1 MQQDETQHHSKGECR
16 QQGACSIRRKTIM
29 HGNAQRNAFT
39 LIEVL
44 IVVII
49 MAVLAATIIPQFADS
64 TTDAKRSAL
73 EYNLHTM
80 RSQIELYKMHSGAYP
95 ATLTDLTSTTPD
107 GYGPYID
114 AVPENPFNGSAAEA
128 AVSSVPSGP
137 NATGEG
143 WLYMNSTGKVW
154 GNCAEGFN

>member
-1 MQQDETQHHSKGECR
+1 M
-16 QQGACSIRRKTIM
+16 RRKLAM
-29 HGNAQRNAFT
+29 NASDRRNAFT

-64 TTDAKRSAL
+64 TTDAKQSAL
-73 EYNLHTM
+73 EFNSHTM
-80 RSQIELYKMHSGAYP
+80 RSQVELYKMHAGNYP
-95 ATLTDLTSTTPD
+95 ATLSDLTSTTAD

-114 AVPENPFNGSAAEA
+114 AVPENPFNGSSAEA
-128 AVSSVPSGP
+128 AVSSVPTGP

-143 WLYMNSTGKVW
+143 WLYMNTTGQIW
-154 GNCAEGFN
+154 ANCAEGFP

>member
-1 MQQDETQHHSKGECR
+1 MN
-16 QQGACSIRRKTIM
+16 
-29 HGNAQRNAFT
+29 GNDRRNAFT

-64 TTDAKRSAL
+64 TTDAKQSAL
-73 EYNLHTM
+73 EFNSHTM
-80 RSQIELYKMHSGAYP
+80 RSQVELYKMHDGSYP
-95 ATLTDLTSTTPD
+95 ATLTDLTSTTAD

-114 AVPENPFNGSAAEA
+114 AVPENPFNGSSAEA
-128 AVSSVPSGP
+128 AVSSVPAGP

-143 WLYMNSTGKVW
+143 WLYMNTTGQIW
-154 GNCAEGFN
+154 ANCAEGFP

>member
-1 MQQDETQHHSKGECR
+1 MSGNN
-16 QQGACSIRRKTIM
+16 RK
-29 HGNAQRNAFT
+29 RAFT

-64 TTDAKRSAL
+64 TTDAKRSAM
-73 EYNLHTM
+73 EFDLHTM
-80 RSQIELYKMHSGAYP
+80 RSQAELYKMHSGSYP
-95 ATLTDLTSTTPD
+95 ATLKDMTSTTPD

-114 AVPENPFNGSAAEA
+114 AVPENPFNSSSAEA
-128 AVSSVPSGP
+128 AVSSVPTGP

-143 WLYMNSTGKVW
+143 WLYMKSTGQIW
-154 GNCAEGFN
+154 GNCAEGF

>member
-1 MQQDETQHHSKGECR
+1 MSGNN
-16 QQGACSIRRKTIM
+16 RK
-29 HGNAQRNAFT
+29 RAFT

-73 EYNLHTM
+73 EFNLHTM
-80 RSQIELYKMHSGAYP
+80 RSQAELYKMHGGSYP
-95 ATLTDLTSTTPD
+95 ATLKDLTSTTPD

-114 AVPENPFNGSAAEA
+114 AVPENPFNGSSAEA
-128 AVSSVPSGP
+128 AVSSVPTGP

-143 WLYMNSTGKVW
+143 WLYMKSTGQIW
-154 GNCAEGFN
+154 GNCAEGF

>member
-1 MQQDETQHHSKGECR
+1 MRGNN
-16 QQGACSIRRKTIM
+16 RR
-29 HGNAQRNAFT
+29 GAFT

-73 EYNLHTM
+73 EFNLHTM
-80 RSQIELYKMHSGAYP
+80 RSQAELYRMHSGSYP

-128 AVSSVPSGP
+128 AVSSVPTGP
-137 NATGEG
+137 NGSGEG
-143 WLYMNSTGKVW
+143 WLYMKTTGRIW
-154 GNCAEGFN
+154 GNCAEGF

>member
-1 MQQDETQHHSKGECR
+1 MN
-16 QQGACSIRRKTIM
+16 
-29 HGNAQRNAFT
+29 GNDGRNAFT

-64 TTDAKRSAL
+64 TTDAKQSAL
-73 EYNLHTM
+73 EFNLHTM
-80 RSQIELYKMHSGAYP
+80 RSQVELYKMHGGSYP
-95 ATLTDLTSTTPD
+95 ATLSDLTSTTPD

-128 AVSSVPSGP
+128 AVSSAPTGP

-143 WLYMNSTGKVW
+143 WLYMNTTGQIW
-154 GNCAEGFN
+154 ANCAEGFP

>member
-1 MQQDETQHHSKGECR
+1 MCR
-16 QQGACSIRRKTIM
+16 KYGRS
-29 HGNAQRNAFT
+29 AFT

-64 TTDAKRSAL
+64 TSDAKQSAMEFNLHAMKSQIGIYKAHAGGYPDTLSAL
-73 EYNLHTM
+73 
-80 RSQIELYKMHSGAYP
+80 
-95 ATLTDLTSTTPD
+95 TSATPD

-114 AVPENPFNGSAAEA
+114 AVPENPFNNKSTEA
-128 AVSSVPSGP
+128 AVSSVPIKP

-143 WLYMNSTGKVW
+143 WLYMKATGQVW
-154 GNCAEGFN
+154 ANCAEGFLLTHAEIQAATPLK